1 MEEKDFFRR
10 AFYKPSP
17 WWPLWRRSRLAPT
30 RVLVVD
36 DDLDAVATLVALL
49 ETDGYNA
56 KGIGS
61 ARSIVAEVRKFDPDV
76 IIMDIAMPGRSGWD
90 ALEIH
95 QDKPGNR
102 PMLIAVTGQYPK
114 DGDRILGEINGYDC
128 QRGKWWRRR
137 ESNPRP

>member
-1 MEEKDFFRR
+1 
-10 AFYKPSP
+10 
-17 WWPLWRRSRLAPT
+17 LWHLWHRGRLDRT

-36 DDLDAVATLVALL
+36 DELDAVATLVALL

-90 ALEIH
+90 AVLEIFARTN
-95 QDKPGNR
+95 P
-102 PMLIAVTGQYPK
+102 ATGP
-114 DGDRILGEINGYDC
+114 C
-128 QRGKWWRRR
+128 
-137 ESNPRP
+137 